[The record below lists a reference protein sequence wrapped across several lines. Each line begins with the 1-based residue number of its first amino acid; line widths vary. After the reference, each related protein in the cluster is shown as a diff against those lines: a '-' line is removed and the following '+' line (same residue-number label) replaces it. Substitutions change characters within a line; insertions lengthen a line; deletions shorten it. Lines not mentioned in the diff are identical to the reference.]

1 MAVYDLGRHPAAVD
15 EGLDGPPAL
24 HTDGQLGPGVV
35 VKVGRDGHRPEGKSS
50 NGKMENWTDRT
61 TEPSLLLH

>member
-50 NGKMENWTDRT
+50 NGKMEN
-61 TEPSLLLH
+61 